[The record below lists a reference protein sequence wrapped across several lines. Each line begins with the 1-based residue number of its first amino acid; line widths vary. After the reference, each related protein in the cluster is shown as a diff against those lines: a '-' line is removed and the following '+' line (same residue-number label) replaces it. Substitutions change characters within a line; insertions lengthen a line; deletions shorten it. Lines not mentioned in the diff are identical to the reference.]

1 MTLKHYVTAQT
12 QTQTRDLQLE
22 LKRNR
27 LEFEIKAEV
36 NFTLNHTSREM
47 KALHCIRVKNEST
60 VVKIIAS
67 HLFNGLLL
75 IHIKIPK
82 SSSSL

>member
-1 MTLKHYVTAQT
+1 MKVFHCLNRGESKRDAETYYVTAQT

-36 NFTLNHTSREM
+36 NFTDSY
-47 KALHCIRVKNEST
+47 LHRDES
-60 VVKIIAS
+60 IP
-67 HLFNGLLL
+67 LLE
-75 IHIKIPK
+75 
-82 SSSSL
+82 